1 MHSSWNLVP
10 FPKQEK
16 FPTGKHRSGGCEVL
30 EPGPS
35 REEGTSWEG
44 AAHWCWQ
51 GVRAEPAVLAGVFV
65 PNLLTLPSCC
75 TNVFVHWECGGKRG
89 VFDASKVDNK
99 SKNSADQGILSKMA
113 ITVLD
118 KPCILISEVEWC
130 CPYFCPPSSAVGQLL
145 HRVL

>member
-1 MHSSWNLVP
+1 MEAVSAQLVG
-10 FPKQEK
+10 FGAISKA
-16 FPTGKHRSGGCEVL
+16 GEVPYRKTSEWRMLEAL

-75 TNVFVHWECGGKRG
+75 TNVFVHWECEEKGECLMLPKWTTNP
-89 VFDASKVDNK
+89 K
-99 SKNSADQGILSKMA
+99 ILLTKEYY
-113 ITVLD
+113 LR
-118 KPCILISEVEWC
+118 W
-130 CPYFCPPSSAVGQLL
+130 Q
-145 HRVL
+145 